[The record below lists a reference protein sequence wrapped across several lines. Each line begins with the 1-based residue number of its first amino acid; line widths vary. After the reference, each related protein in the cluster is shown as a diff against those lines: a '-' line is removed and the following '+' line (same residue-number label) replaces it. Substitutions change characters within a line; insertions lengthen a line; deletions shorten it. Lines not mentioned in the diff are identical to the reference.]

1 MVGREV
7 GEVTRPQ
14 APGTDPAAAPRL
26 AYEGAASE
34 GAFSGVDLQV
44 RQGEVVA
51 LYGKLGSGTAEVAEI
66 AFGLRPLTAG
76 SCRLRGEDHAP
87 RAPHQAIAAGVG
99 LVPADRQRE
108 GAFMVRSV
116 AENISVPS
124 WSRLARRGLLGRR
137 HEARAYRR
145 WHDELSIRSRNDPE
159 QLIST
164 LSGGNQQ
171 KVVLGRWLERESDV
185 LLLIEPTRGVD
196 VGARMEIYREIRKL
210 ARKGMGVLVATSDY
224 EEVVQLADRAA
235 VMARGKIVGELDG
248 DEITTERLAELAG
261 G

>member
-1 MVGREV
+1 
-7 GEVTRPQ
+7 
-14 APGTDPAAAPRL
+14 
-26 AYEGAASE
+26 
-34 GAFSGVDLQV
+34 
-44 RQGEVVA
+44 
-51 LYGKLGSGTAEVAEI
+51 
-66 AFGLRPLTAG
+66 
-76 SCRLRGEDHAP
+76 
-87 RAPHQAIAAGVG
+87 
-99 LVPADRQRE
+99 
-108 GAFMVRSV
+108 
-116 AENISVPS
+116 VPS
-124 WSRLARRGLLGRR
+124 WTRLSRRGLLGRR
-137 HEARAYRR
+137 QEARAYRR

-210 ARKGMGVLVATSDY
+210 ASKGMGVLVATSDY

-235 VMARGKIVGELDG
+235 VMARGRIVGELGG
-248 DEITTERLAELAG
+248 DEITTERLTELAG